1 MRKEEDK
8 NDSDDVHESALINPQ
23 NETGMDLEPD
33 EEEEN
38 GGKSQSETSPSNVAM
53 TRKER
58 SAILNFRIR
67 NTTLPK
73 FNDSESDTS
82 CDGI

>member
-1 MRKEEDK
+1 MG
-8 NDSDDVHESALINPQ
+8 HSAVINQ
-23 NETGMDLEPD
+23 QHETGMDVVPD
-33 EEEEN
+33 EEQENGADEEQEN
-38 GGKSQSETSPSNVAM
+38 GGKSQAETSPPNIAM

-73 FNDSESDTS
+73 FNDSGSDTS

>member
-1 MRKEEDK
+1 MR
-8 NDSDDVHESALINPQ
+8 HSAVINPQ
-23 NETGMDLEPD
+23 HETGMDVEPD

-38 GGKSQSETSPSNVAM
+38 GGKSQSETSPPNVAM

-73 FNDSESDTS
+73 FNDSGSDTS
-82 CDGI
+82 SDGI

>member
-8 NDSDDVHESALINPQ
+8 NDCDDVHDSALINPQ
-23 NETGMDLEPD
+23 NETGMDVEPD

-38 GGKSQSETSPSNVAM
+38 GGKSQSETSPPNVAM

-67 NTTLPK
+67 NTTLPT
-73 FNDSESDTS
+73 FNDSGSDTS
-82 CDGI
+82 SDGI

>member
-1 MRKEEDK
+1 MG
-8 NDSDDVHESALINPQ
+8 HSAVINPQ
-23 NETGMDLEPD
+23 HETGMDVEPD
-33 EEEEN
+33 EEQEN
-38 GGKSQSETSPSNVAM
+38 GADEEQENCGKSQAETSPPKIAM
-53 TRKER
+53 SQKER

-73 FNDSESDTS
+73 FNDSGSDTS